1 MELIKDG
8 MVMIIDNDS
17 TAKMYLDLGWR
28 ILDKTEVVKETIV
41 TDIDLT
47 KKQIQSK
54 LDELKV
60 DYKPQEN
67 KDTLLDKL
75 KTALPTNDFD
85 DGLLKG

>member
-1 MELIKDG
+1 MELVKDG
-8 MVMIIDNDS
+8 MVIVLNDDS
-17 TAKMYLDLGWR
+17 TAKMYLNLGW
-28 ILDKTEVVKETIV
+28 KKVKNAEVVKETIA
-41 TDIDLT
+41 TGIELT

-67 KDTLLDKL
+67 KSTLLDKL
-75 KTALPTNDFD
+75 KTASPTDDFD

>member
-8 MVMIIDNDS
+8 MVMIIENDS
-17 TAKMYLDLGWR
+17 SARMYLDLGW
-28 ILDKTEVVKETIV
+28 KEVVNKNSDKVKQPEEV
-41 TDIDLT
+41 ELT

-67 KDTLLDKL
+67 KSTLLDKL
-75 KTALPTNDFD
+75 KTASPTNDFD
-85 DGLLKG
+85 DGLLEG

>member
-17 TAKMYLDLGWR
+17 TAKMYLDLGWS
-28 ILDKTEVVKETIV
+28 LVKKQAEPETEVE
-41 TDIDLT
+41 LT
-47 KKQIQSK
+47 KKQLQEK
-54 LDELKV
+54 LDGLKV
-60 DYKPQEN
+60 EYKPQES
-67 KDTLLDKL
+67 KSALMDKL

>member
-8 MVMIIDNDS
+8 MVMIIENDS
-17 TAKMYLDLGWR
+17 SARMYLDLGW
-28 ILDKTEVVKETIV
+28 KVVNKKQVVKETVATGIE
-41 TDIDLT
+41 LT

-67 KDTLLDKL
+67 KSTLLDKL
-75 KTALPTNDFD
+75 KTASPTNDFD
-85 DGLLKG
+85 DGLLEG